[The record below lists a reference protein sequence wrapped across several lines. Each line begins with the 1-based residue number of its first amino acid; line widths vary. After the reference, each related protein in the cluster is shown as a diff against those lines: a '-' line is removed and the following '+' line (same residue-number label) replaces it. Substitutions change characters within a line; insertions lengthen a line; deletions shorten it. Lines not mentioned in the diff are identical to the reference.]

1 MKLNFRQKSLS
12 IMASLGLLGIA
23 APVQAQMYGDVTIDS
38 NSPGSIEMKG
48 VGGGSRSA
56 QSIAGKASTSTGD
69 CVGFVDGQPD
79 HVLTLKKFFRSL
91 TVTSESGTDTTMVVK
106 GPDGVWCN
114 DDLRDKNAGITG
126 DWKAGTYEVWVGSY
140 SKSKSVPYT
149 LKIDK

>member
-1 MKLNFRQKSLS
+1 MKLNFRKNSLP
-12 IMASLGLLGIA
+12 ILASLALLGVV
-23 APVQAQMYGDVTIDS
+23 APAQAQMYADVTIDS
-38 NSPGSIEMKG
+38 NSANPIEVTG

-56 QSIAGKASTSTGD
+56 KSIAGTDSTATGD
-69 CVGFVDGQPD
+69 CVGFVDGQAD
-79 HVLTLKKFFRSL
+79 HKLVLKKYFKAL
-91 TVTSESGTDTTMVVK
+91 TVTSDSSTDTTMVVK

-149 LKIDK
+149 LRITR